1 MRNDTLKYSI
11 VTMYV
16 CRRPTVSEIF
26 SAEMDMG
33 WVHQCISGLGWV
45 ESGQIFWHTVR
56 WVGLDEVVVNVL

>member
-33 WVHQCISGLGWV
+33 WVHQWVGLGRVGSDFLAYSALGWV
-45 ESGQIFWHTVR
+45 G
-56 WVGLDEVVVNVL
+56 